1 MEKVMRAS
9 RVGFPCDRCLWY
21 SVNGFNEDIGE
32 KSKRIFA
39 VGTAL
44 EAVAVDWLKDDGWDV
59 RYNPGSQEAE
69 LELTIPL
76 KGGKLAGHPDCFISK
91 PGNEDVLIDIKTM
104 NERSFTQWKRNGT
117 EKDKPQ
123 YLDQVHVYAEAAM
136 RAGFPLGRLGIV
148 GVNKN
153 NSAMHID
160 LFDFEPERMSAIIE
174 RTERIFAVT
183 EAPEPGERMEGWCC
197 SYCGYSYLCELAQE
211 KRKDTAV
218 GADAMKTND
227 PAILN
232 ANAME
237 LLKEARELSKAG
249 TELETEAK
257 AVLDEQ
263 VRQKGI
269 RSVAG
274 GGLIL
279 TLTESASSRFDTK
292 SFRKEYPDMAAK
304 FTKTSNSVIYNLKE
318 AV

>member
-32 KSKRIFA
+32 RSKRIFA

-44 EAVAVDWLKDDGWDV
+44 EAVAVNWLKDDEWDV

-174 RTERIFAVT
+174 RTERIFTAT
-183 EAPEPGERMEGWCC
+183 EALEAGERMEGWCC
-197 SYCGYSYLCELAQE
+197 SYCGYSYLCELAQRQ
-211 KRKDTAV
+211 RKDTAV
-218 GADAMKTND
+218 GADTMKTND
-227 PAILN
+227 PAIV
-232 ANAME
+232 NAME

-257 AVLDEQ
+257 TVLDE
-263 VRQKGI
+263 
-269 RSVAG
+269 
-274 GGLIL
+274 
-279 TLTESASSRFDTK
+279 
-292 SFRKEYPDMAAK
+292 
-304 FTKTSNSVIYNLKE
+304 
-318 AV
+318 